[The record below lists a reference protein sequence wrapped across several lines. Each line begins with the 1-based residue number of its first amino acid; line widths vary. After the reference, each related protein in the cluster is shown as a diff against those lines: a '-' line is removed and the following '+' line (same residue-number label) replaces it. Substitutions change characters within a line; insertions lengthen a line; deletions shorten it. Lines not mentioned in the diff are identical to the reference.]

1 MLETPVKPT
10 WEEWSLCESGEGE
23 EVILIGFVCHKNV
36 TCSPA
41 VQQGVMRARRGQVWG
56 AAAVPCVCPDCP
68 GAPAQ
73 VGWVPGPGM
82 GPWISSWR
90 ARMRILERG
99 TAVGDVAGSCP
110 WGSQGGNS
118 GWTLLSSLDLHLRIS
133 VNFPHTL
140 RQRKGRRLSLL
151 WWRSLTITQS
161 FFKKEVRT
169 EISSFVV
176 KLQPAEVEWWMLT
189 LTLLFHNKRGETLS
203 FLF

>member
-1 MLETPVKPT
+1 MEPV
-10 WEEWSLCESGEGE
+10 W
-23 EVILIGFVCHKNV
+23 
-36 TCSPA
+36 
-41 VQQGVMRARRGQVWG
+41 VWG
-56 AAAVPCVCPDCP
+56 RWGGDPDRFCVSQKCHLLPCCSARGYEGKEGTGPSAAAVPCVCPDCP

-73 VGWVPGPGM
+73 VGWVPDPGM

-90 ARMRILERG
+90 ARVRILQRG
-99 TAVGDVAGSCP
+99 TAVGDVAGSSP

-140 RQRKGRRLSLL
+140 RQRKGRCFSLL